1 MDQRV
6 AIVTGSTSGIGEAI
20 ARSLHA
26 EGYGLVVNSAHSP
39 ETGYTLAE
47 ELDAEYVKADVAI
60 ESEANALVSRALEKW
75 GRADVVVNC
84 AGRTVQVPFDDLDS
98 IDSQVF
104 EGILGTN
111 LVGAWNVT
119 HAAASALRKR
129 GGVIVNVTSLAGV
142 RPLGSSIPYAV
153 SKAGLNHLTLLLA
166 RGLAPTVRVNAIAAG
181 LIETPFIA
189 ERHEAR
195 KDWLERS
202 PLGRVGTPGEIAQA
216 CLFLVGAEYITG
228 EILIVD
234 GGMHLV

>member
-1 MDQRV
+1 LNELV
-6 AIVTGSTSGIGEAI
+6 AIVTGSTSGIGEAT

-26 EGYGLVVNSAHSP
+26 EGYRLVVNSARSIEAGHA
-39 ETGYTLAE
+39 LAE
-47 ELDAEYVKADVAI
+47 ELDAEYVRADVAK
-60 ESEANALVSRALEKW
+60 ESEAQALVSRALEKW

-84 AGRTVQVPFDDLDS
+84 AGRTVQVPFEDLES
-98 IDSQVF
+98 INSQLF
-104 EGILGTN
+104 EGILSTN
-111 LVGAWNVT
+111 LIGAWNVT
-119 HAAASALRKR
+119 RAAAPTLRKH

-153 SKAGLNHLTLLLA
+153 SKAGLNHMTLLLA

-189 ERHEAR
+189 ERQEAR
-195 KDWLERS
+195 MDWLERS
-202 PLGRVGTPGEIAQA
+202 PLRRIGSPEEIAQA
-216 CLFLVGAEYITG
+216 CLFLIAAEYITG